1 MFPEALEFSKVNR
14 IEESKMSILNMHLKC
29 FAYNVARMLS
39 RSLQFVS
46 ITADFG

>member
-1 MFPEALEFSKVNR
+1 MFPEAIEFSKVNR
-14 IEESKMSILNMHLKC
+14 IEEGNLSILNMRLKC
-29 FAYNVARMLS
+29 FSSNVARMLS